1 MSSIVKTSF
10 TGLTCQASQLAHQLN
25 YTNSVCCWFY
35 SWTSIRPI
43 TKQLLLS
50 PDNPWNSDLV
60 FCTKEDWFNCIFVL
74 LNWWWAYFSFS
85 RGLTLGLWFTLK
97 ADGGAVCSGLCWQ
110 FLNKP
115 DIIFFRL
122 MLLSLF
128 LSFFCGID
136 FFFFFFSFQTQDLFF
151 WLGILWTASW
161 LWFVKWKYIQLI
173 KRLLF

>member
-136 FFFFFFSFQTQDLFF
+136 FFFFFFLPDARFIFLTWDTLDCK
-151 WLGILWTASW
+151 LA
-161 LWFVKWKYIQLI
+161 LI
-173 KRLLF
+173 C